1 MRDNQIYEFENFLPD
16 DLCDTIVAWFS
27 TRPKMNV
34 SGRNRL
40 FNGKTID
47 YSNIQDYTIKRWV
60 NAFKFDAT
68 AVAKKVFNE
77 EYLYPDYTDLVSWE
91 SGSGMILHAD
101 NCDQEGEPNFCSW
114 RNYSGV
120 LYLNED
126 FAGGETFF
134 PRHGPHFIKPMK
146 GKLALYPAGIDY
158 SHGVST
164 VVGTRYTMPIWFTK
178 DRNYIEV

>member
-68 AVAKKVFNE
+68 TVAKK
-77 EYLYPDYTDLVSWE
+77 
-91 SGSGMILHAD
+91 
-101 NCDQEGEPNFCSW
+101 
-114 RNYSGV
+114 YS
-120 LYLNED
+120 
-126 FAGGETFF
+126 
-134 PRHGPHFIKPMK
+134 MK
-146 GKLALYPAGIDY
+146 SIYIQI
-158 SHGVST
+158 T
-164 VVGTRYTMPIWFTK
+164 QIWFLGK
-178 DRNYIEV
+178 AAPG